1 LFLQAVEEFD
11 RELIDAMDRRRGCR
25 AYLLDANSVVAALR
39 L

>member
-25 AYLLDANSVVAALR
+25 AYLLDADSVAAALR